1 MGFITEKGVLT
12 YKSQV
17 ETGTSKSGNTWQK
30 QTIVVSREN
39 VNAPYDKVALSVF
52 GDKVNDSERC
62 RVGDKVEITYSISA
76 KEYNGRW
83 YNDVSLYKVIIEYVK
98 GEGHR
103 ISQEARQ
110 KKEEQER
117 ESLKQS
123 VIAPMLH
130 AYAGRLIKNS
140 KV

>member
-83 YNDVSLYKVIIEYVK
+83 YNDVSLYKIVSQDAPFA
-98 GEGHR
+98 R
-103 ISQEARQ
+103 PAQEA
-110 KKEEQER
+110 
-117 ESLKQS
+117 
-123 VIAPMLH
+123 APAAFPQDNEPLPD
-130 AYAGRLIKNS
+130 LPF
-140 KV
+140 

>member
-1 MGFITEKGVLT
+1 MGFIVEKGVLT

-17 ETGTSKSGNTWQK
+17 EAVTSKNGNIWQK

-76 KEYNGRW
+76 KEYNGKW
-83 YNDVSLYKVIIEYVK
+83 YNDVSLYKIV
-98 GEGHR
+98 
-103 ISQEARQ
+103 SQDATFARPAQ
-110 KKEEQER
+110 GA
-117 ESLKQS
+117 
-123 VIAPMLH
+123 APAAFPQDNNEPQGDLPF
-130 AYAGRLIKNS
+130 
-140 KV
+140 

>member
-62 RVGDKVEITYSISA
+62 KVGDKVEITYSISA

-83 YNDVSLYKVIIEYVK
+83 YNDVSLYKIVSYAPFA
-98 GEGHR
+98 R
-103 ISQEARQ
+103 PAQEA
-110 KKEEQER
+110 
-117 ESLKQS
+117 
-123 VIAPMLH
+123 APAALPQDNEP
-130 AYAGRLIKNS
+130 LPDLPF
-140 KV
+140 

>member
-83 YNDVSLYKVIIEYVK
+83 YNDVSLYKIVSQDAPFA
-98 GEGHR
+98 R
-103 ISQEARQ
+103 PAQEA
-110 KKEEQER
+110 
-117 ESLKQS
+117 
-123 VIAPMLH
+123 APAADSFTQDNEPQGDLPF
-130 AYAGRLIKNS
+130 
-140 KV
+140 

>member
-76 KEYNGRW
+76 KEYNGKW
-83 YNDVSLYKVIIEYVK
+83 YNDVSLYKIVSYAPFA
-98 GEGHR
+98 R
-103 ISQEARQ
+103 PAQEATPAAFSQ
-110 KKEEQER
+110 DNEPQGD
-117 ESLKQS
+117 L
-123 VIAPMLH
+123 PF
-130 AYAGRLIKNS
+130 
-140 KV
+140 

>member
-76 KEYNGRW
+76 SEFNGKW
-83 YNDVSLYKVIIEYVK
+83 YNNVSLYKIVSYAPFA
-98 GEGHR
+98 R
-103 ISQEARQ
+103 PAQEA
-110 KKEEQER
+110 
-117 ESLKQS
+117 
-123 VIAPMLH
+123 APAADSFPQDNEPQGDLPF
-130 AYAGRLIKNS
+130 
-140 KV
+140 

>member
-39 VNAPYDKVALSVF
+39 ANAPFDKVALSVF

-83 YNDVSLYKVIIEYVK
+83 YNDVSLYKIVSYAPFA
-98 GEGHR
+98 R
-103 ISQEARQ
+103 PAQEA
-110 KKEEQER
+110 
-117 ESLKQS
+117 
-123 VIAPMLH
+123 APAAFSQDNEPQGDLPF
-130 AYAGRLIKNS
+130 
-140 KV
+140 

>member
-17 ETGTSKSGNTWQK
+17 EAVTSKNGNIWQK

-62 RVGDKVEITYSISA
+62 KVGDKVEITYSISA

-83 YNDVSLYKVIIEYVK
+83 YNDVSLYKIVSY
-98 GEGHR
+98 
-103 ISQEARQ
+103 
-110 KKEEQER
+110 
-117 ESLKQS
+117 
-123 VIAPMLH
+123 APFVRPAQGAAPAADSFPQDNEPQGDLPF
-130 AYAGRLIKNS
+130 
-140 KV
+140 

>member
-17 ETGTSKSGNTWQK
+17 ETGTSKNGNIWQK

-76 KEYNGRW
+76 KEYNGKW
-83 YNDVSLYKVIIEYVK
+83 YNDVSLYKIVSY
-98 GEGHR
+98 
-103 ISQEARQ
+103 SPFARPAQ
-110 KKEEQER
+110 GA
-117 ESLKQS
+117 
-123 VIAPMLH
+123 AP
-130 AYAGRLIKNS
+130 AADLIPQDNEPLPDLPF
-140 KV
+140 

>member
-12 YKSQV
+12 YKRQV

-76 KEYNGRW
+76 KEYNGKW
-83 YNDVSLYKVIIEYVK
+83 YNDVSLYKIVSYAPFA
-98 GEGHR
+98 R
-103 ISQEARQ
+103 PAQEA
-110 KKEEQER
+110 
-117 ESLKQS
+117 
-123 VIAPMLH
+123 APAAFSQDNEPQGDLPF
-130 AYAGRLIKNS
+130 
-140 KV
+140 

>member
-1 MGFITEKGVLT
+1 M
-12 YKSQV
+12 

-30 QTIVVSREN
+30 QTIVVSREK

-83 YNDVSLYKVIIEYVK
+83 YNDVSLYKIVSYAPFA
-98 GEGHR
+98 R
-103 ISQEARQ
+103 PAQET
-110 KKEEQER
+110 
-117 ESLKQS
+117 
-123 VIAPMLH
+123 APAADSFPQDNEPLPD
-130 AYAGRLIKNS
+130 LPF
-140 KV
+140 

>member
-83 YNDVSLYKVIIEYVK
+83 YNDVSLYKIV
-98 GEGHR
+98 
-103 ISQEARQ
+103 SQDASFARPAQ
-110 KKEEQER
+110 GA
-117 ESLKQS
+117 
-123 VIAPMLH
+123 APAPFLQPDNNEPQ
-130 AYAGRLIKNS
+130 GDLPF
-140 KV
+140 

>member
-1 MGFITEKGVLT
+1 MGFIVEKGVLT

-17 ETGTSKSGNTWQK
+17 EAVTSKSGNTWQK

-62 RVGDKVEITYSISA
+62 KVGDKVEITYSISA

-83 YNDVSLYKVIIEYVK
+83 YNDVSLYKVV
-98 GEGHR
+98 
-103 ISQEARQ
+103 SQDAAFARPAQ
-110 KKEEQER
+110 GA
-117 ESLKQS
+117 
-123 VIAPMLH
+123 APAAFPQDNNEPQGDLPF
-130 AYAGRLIKNS
+130 
-140 KV
+140 

>member
-76 KEYNGRW
+76 KEYNGKW
-83 YNDVSLYKVIIEYVK
+83 YNDVSLYKIVSYAPFA
-98 GEGHR
+98 R
-103 ISQEARQ
+103 PAQEAVPAAFSQ
-110 KKEEQER
+110 DNEPQGD
-117 ESLKQS
+117 L
-123 VIAPMLH
+123 PF
-130 AYAGRLIKNS
+130 
-140 KV
+140 

>member
-62 RVGDKVEITYSISA
+62 RVGDKVEITYSISVTVA
-76 KEYNGRW
+76 ETADKNLIRYCRCPPIG
-83 YNDVSLYKVIIEYVK
+83 
-98 GEGHR
+98 
-103 ISQEARQ
+103 
-110 KKEEQER
+110 
-117 ESLKQS
+117 
-123 VIAPMLH
+123 IA
-130 AYAGRLIKNS
+130 NC
-140 KV
+140 VVFT

>member
-17 ETGTSKSGNTWQK
+17 ETGTSKSGNTWPR

-76 KEYNGRW
+76 SEFNGRW
-83 YNDVSLYKVIIEYVK
+83 YNNVSLYKIVSYAPF
-98 GEGHR
+98 
-103 ISQEARQ
+103 ARPAQ
-110 KKEEQER
+110 GA
-117 ESLKQS
+117 
-123 VIAPMLH
+123 APAAFPQDNEPQGDLPF
-130 AYAGRLIKNS
+130 
-140 KV
+140 

>member
-1 MGFITEKGVLT
+1 MGFIVEKGVLT

-17 ETGTSKSGNTWQK
+17 EAVTSKNGNIWQK

-83 YNDVSLYKVIIEYVK
+83 YNDVSLYKIV
-98 GEGHR
+98 
-103 ISQEARQ
+103 SQDAAFARPAQ
-110 KKEEQER
+110 GA
-117 ESLKQS
+117 
-123 VIAPMLH
+123 APAADSFPQDNEPLPD
-130 AYAGRLIKNS
+130 LPF
-140 KV
+140 